1 MNFSAGEYL
10 AIPLLQEYYLKSHI
24 KGYHA
29 HINKWNPTMD
39 KPDKLLK
46 TRLKLE
52 NEYDKFA
59 VVVEKCGF
67 FSIAKRWKL
76 SLR

>member
-1 MNFSAGEYL
+1 
-10 AIPLLQEYYLKSHI
+10 
-24 KGYHA
+24 
-29 HINKWNPTMD
+29 MD